1 MARGAN
7 AKIEVANIIKQAFG
21 DSYIGEFDKKYY
33 VWANDGGEQ
42 VQISIALTC
51 PKNPVGE
58 VTPNTVIATT
68 VPLSPW
74 EKPEVTITAVPQ
86 TVITQEEKDNIE
98 RLKKFFDL

>member
-7 AKIEVANIIKQAFG
+7 AKVEVANILKQAFG
-21 DSYIGEFDKKYY
+21 TSYIGEFDKKYY

-58 VTPNTVIATT
+58 SMPTNATT
-68 VPLSPW
+68 KEAIAVNPW
-74 EKPEVTITAVPQ
+74 DKAEATVVSQ
-86 TVITQEEKDNIE
+86 TTITQEEKDNIE

>member
-7 AKIEVANIIKQAFG
+7 AKVEVANILKQAFG
-21 DSYIGEFDKKYY
+21 ASYIGEFDKKYY

-58 VTPNTVIATT
+58 STPTT
-68 VPLSPW
+68 VTAKETTTANPW
-74 EKPEVTITAVPQ
+74 DKPETTIVSQ
-86 TVITQEEKDNIE
+86 TTITQEEKDNIE

>member
-7 AKIEVANIIKQAFG
+7 AKVEVANILKQAFG
-21 DSYIGEFDKKYY
+21 ASYIGEFDKKYY

-58 VTPNTVIATT
+58 STPATAAAKET
-68 VPLSPW
+68 TTANPW
-74 EKPEVTITAVPQ
+74 DKAETTIVSQTAV
-86 TVITQEEKDNIE
+86 TQEEKDNIE